1 MYLSNKDY
9 EGRLI
14 FDGYPRNLVQVKN
27 LDNLL
32 KKYSQKID
40 IVLKLSVSLE
50 TIKKRISERASKN
63 TNNKSSLLG
72 IAFKMS
78 TELVAAVLVGTIIGF
93 IFDNWFGTKPWLI
106 LTFFF
111 VGVIAGVLNVIRSA
125 KNMQK

>member
-1 MYLSNKDY
+1 MANNKFKT
-9 EGRLI
+9 RLEI
-14 FDGYPRNLVQVKN
+14 A
-27 LDNLL
+27 
-32 KKYSQKID
+32 KKK
-40 IVLKLSVSLE
+40 
-50 TIKKRISERASKN
+50 ISERATKN
-63 TNNKSSLLG
+63 SNSKSSLLG

-93 IFDNWFGTKPWLI
+93 ILDNWFGTKPWLI